1 MILRKR
7 APEMPR
13 PYRMWLYPVPALL
26 ALLGWVFV
34 FVTTQPRVI
43 LFGVA
48 VLALGGVAFLLW
60 SWNIKRWPFG
70 VAEPV

>member
-1 MILRKR
+1 MLRKR
-7 APEMPR
+7 APDMPR
-13 PYRMWLYPVPALL
+13 PYRMWLYPVPALI

-60 SWNIKRWPFG
+60 SWNIKKWPFG
-70 VAEPV
+70 IAEAA